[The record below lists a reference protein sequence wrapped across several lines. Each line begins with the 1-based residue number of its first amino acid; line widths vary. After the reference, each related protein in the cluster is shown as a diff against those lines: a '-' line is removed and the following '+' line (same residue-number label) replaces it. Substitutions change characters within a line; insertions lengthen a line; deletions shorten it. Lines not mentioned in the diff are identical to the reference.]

1 MYSLT
6 TRKLAQPISRKMR
19 FLSAQGEDALKK
31 FQDVMS
37 EYRRRHYAQE
47 MPRRFKRDVVAAAKD
62 SENRIVMEGMQRV
75 LKNIG
80 AGQKLSENELKTL
93 FTELG
98 ENGVISVSRMSA
110 LL

>member
-1 MYSLT
+1 
-6 TRKLAQPISRKMR
+6 
-19 FLSAQGEDALKK
+19 
-31 FQDVMS
+31 
-37 EYRRRHYAQE
+37 

-75 LKNIG
+75 LQNIG

-98 ENGVISVSRMSA
+98 ENGVISVSRMST
-110 LL
+110 LLWLRDKLLFLPKFLWLCGTITQYRM